1 MGEGADE
8 KNLFKH
14 GSVKY
19 LTRVS
24 NLAPMISKPLAVL
37 ALSSVV
43 ASKSR
48 SDTTPVRGV
57 ETLALAVALGV
68 AHARTMNY

>member
-8 KNLFKH
+8 KNLSKH
-14 GSVKY
+14 GSVKH

-24 NLAPMISKPLAVL
+24 NLAPVISKPLAVL

-57 ETLALAVALGV
+57 ETLALAIALGV